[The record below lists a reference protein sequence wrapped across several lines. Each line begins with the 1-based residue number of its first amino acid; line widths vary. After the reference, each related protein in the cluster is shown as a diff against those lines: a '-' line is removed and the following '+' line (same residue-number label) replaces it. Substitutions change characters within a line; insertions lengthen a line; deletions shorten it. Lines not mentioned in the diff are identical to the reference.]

1 MALNP
6 PLIIGAGVEA
16 PIPAAVPGELFL
28 LMRKGISGSF
38 TVPGIGK
45 VKGKGVLYMTT
56 LRLVFVATPPVADK
70 AGHQFSAFD
79 MPVAYISNEKFNQ
92 PIFGANN
99 LSGTCEPITEMGLQG
114 PTTFK
119 LTFRHGGCGTFLH
132 SFLRLVAESRAAA
145 QRNAAMAATAFTQTV
160 VSGQFQQQAYV
171 DPNDP
176 SVIFVSQPAAV
187 AAAPPANY
195 AAYPGMAK
203 MGANPPPPAQGGTM
217 AAVPVAQA
225 QAVPVAAVP
234 VANQVYV
241 AQPAAVQ
248 QQGVPLAQ
256 QNLGHMAAPIW

>member
-1 MALNP
+1 
-6 PLIIGAGVEA
+6 V

-28 LMRKGISGSF
+28 LMRKGISGTF
-38 TVPGIGK
+38 KVPGIGQ

-56 LRLVFVATPPVADK
+56 LRLVFVATPPVADRS
-70 AGHQFSAFD
+70 GHQFSAFD
-79 MPVAYISNEKFNQ
+79 MPVSYVSSEKFNQ

-99 LSGTCEPITEMGLQG
+99 LTGTCEPIAEMGLQG

-145 QRNAAMAATAFTQTV
+145 QRNAAMVATAFTQQV

-187 AAAPPANY
+187 VAAPPASY
-195 AAYPGMAK
+195 SAYPGMAK
-203 MGANPPPPAQGGTM
+203 MAPGGAGGGTV

-225 QAVPVAAVP
+225 TAVPAQAVPVAG
-234 VANQVYV
+234 QVFV
-241 AQPAAVQ
+241 AQPVQ
-248 QQGVPLAQ
+248 QVGGVQQAVPLSQ
-256 QNLGHMAAPIW
+256 QNLGHMGRVMF

>member
-1 MALNP
+1 M
-6 PLIIGAGVEA
+6 
-16 PIPAAVPGELFL
+16 PIPSAVPGELFL

-38 TVPGIGK
+38 KIPGIGQ

-56 LRLVFVATPPVADK
+56 LRLVFVATPPQTDRS
-70 AGHQFSAFD
+70 GHQFSAFD
-79 MPVAYISNEKFNQ
+79 MPVAYISSEKFNQ

-99 LSGTCEPITEMGLQG
+99 LSGTCEPIAEMGLQG

-145 QRNAAMAATAFTQTV
+145 QRATAMAATAFTQTV

-187 AAAPPANY
+187 VAAPPANY
-195 AAYPGMAK
+195 SAYPGMAK
-203 MGANPPPPAQGGTM
+203 MGANPPPPGAGGGGGGTI

-225 QAVPVAAVP
+225 EAIPVAVGAGAVP

-241 AQPAAVQ
+241 AQPVANQGTASYAA
-248 QQGVPLAQ
+248 
-256 QNLGHMAAPIW
+256 MSAPIFN

>member
-1 MALNP
+1 
-6 PLIIGAGVEA
+6 
-16 PIPAAVPGELFL
+16 
-28 LMRKGISGSF
+28 MRKGISGAF
-38 TVPGIGK
+38 KVPGIGQ

-56 LRLVFVATPPVADK
+56 LRLVFVATPPVADL

-79 MPVAYISNEKFNQ
+79 MPVSYISQEKFNQ

-99 LSGTCEPITEMGLQG
+99 LTGTCEPIAEMGLQG

-132 SFLRLVAESRAAA
+132 SFLRLVAEARAAA

-187 AAAPPANY
+187 VAAPPANY
-195 AAYPGMAK
+195 QDYPGMAK
-203 MGANPPPPAQGGTM
+203 MGANPPPPSGGGGATM
-217 AAVPVAQA
+217 AAMPVAQA
-225 QAVPVAAVP
+225 MPAATAVP

-241 AQPAAVQ
+241 AQPVQ
-248 QQGVPLAQ
+248 GGQQASYAQ
-256 QNLGHMAAPIW
+256 MSAPIFN